1 MISELPYSTTTSSL
15 IDSIIKA
22 NDKGKIKI
30 KKIDDNTSSKV
41 EILIY
46 LPSGISPDKTIDAL
60 YAFTNCE
67 VSISPLSC
75 VIEDNKPC
83 FLGVSEILSKSTDHT
98 VKLLKDE
105 LQIRLGELEDQW
117 HNFSLE
123 RIFIENKIY
132 RDIEKE

>member
-1 MISELPYSTTTSSL
+1 MKKVR
-15 IDSIIKA
+15 IKL
-22 NDKGKIKI
+22 
-30 KKIDDNTSSKV
+30 KKLDDNTSSKV

-75 VIEDNKPC
+75 VIENHKPC
-83 FLGVSEILSKSTDHT
+83 FMGVSEILIKSTNFT
-98 VKLLKDE
+98 VDLLKKE
-105 LQIRLGELEDQW
+105 LEIKLGELEDQW

-123 RIFIENKIY
+123 RVFIENKIY
-132 RDIEKE
+132 RDIEKEESWEGVLIAIKKGH